1 MPLRRSPRR
10 STRRWSSTATLPA
23 PETDSE
29 LTVEFYLRPGLSKD
43 EFDALVG
50 TERLGRPIPGPFDAA
65 DPLANEAV
73 EEQLRWRAQ
82 ALFWLTQGLVQHLRG
97 RPDRALELFDRAE
110 QELRDWP
117 DRDGKEILYFF
128 QGREHFFLSE
138 LSGQD
143 AAQQLDEAQR
153 LFEKAVDLRP
163 DYARARSALGS
174 LHRRRAQQ
182 IVDPAAQLADPN
194 LGQAIDL
201 QEQAL
206 QDARAAQDP
215 LLEALV
221 ETALAKSYRLR
232 GDAHYVLGHDGEA
245 ETWLDR
251 AISLVE
257 QATPVLEEKRA
268 YRVLAQAHETQ
279 GAAFTQQSDIL
290 RSQGD
295 IAGAQESI
303 RQAVSAYESCIAQG
317 DKARFDE
324 FLQEQVIAPEPTA
337 TVDQVAS
344 RHAARGDSRMRGRAG
359 VGKTDRTA
367 ATRSATMMKSYRWFL
382 LVAVVIAVFTAGACA
397 GQNTAP
403 TVDVNAAVQ
412 TAIAATR
419 AIDTQVAQAVQAT
432 LQAVTPAPLPPA
444 GHANPAP
451 TTPLLHPPIRRFR
464 RRPIRPLHR
473 RPTRRPPRRRQPSLL
488 PPRQHLP
495 ASASQRATSTATT
508 AMISCAA
515 APTATRGAWCC
526 SLAWTRPRSAIHRR
540 SGTSSTYASRS
551 STHAQ
556 AWWTAPGSSRLPSA
570 LPRTMAM
577 ATPCTRNGKPAR
589 PFVSLAA
596 TNPHANRWILAPTRR
611 GPAARPSPTAPT
623 WPR

>member
-1 MPLRRSPRR
+1 MPPI
-10 STRRWSSTATLPA
+10 RW
-23 PETDSE
+23 
-29 LTVEFYLRPGLSKD
+29 
-43 EFDALVG
+43 
-50 TERLGRPIPGPFDAA
+50 PIKRQKK
-65 DPLANEAV
+65 
-73 EEQLRWRAQ
+73 QLRWRAQ

-174 LHRRRAQQ
+174 LHRSRAQR

-194 LGQAIDL
+194 LGQAIAL

-206 QDARAAQDP
+206 EDARATQDQV
-215 LLEALV
+215 LVALV

-232 GDAHYVLGHDGEA
+232 GDAHYILGEDGEA

-257 QATPVLEEKRA
+257 QAIPVLEEKMA

-317 DKARFDE
+317 DKARVDE

-337 TVDQVAS
+337 TVDQV
-344 RHAARGDSRMRGRAG
+344 
-359 VGKTDRTA
+359 
-367 ATRSATMMKSYRWFL
+367 
-382 LVAVVIAVFTAGACA
+382 TAGAPPEAIRGCEA
-397 GQNTAP
+397 G
-403 TVDVNAAVQ
+403 
-412 TAIAATR
+412 
-419 AIDTQVAQAVQAT
+419 
-432 LQAVTPAPLPPA
+432 L
-444 GHANPAP
+444 
-451 TTPLLHPPIRRFR
+451 
-464 RRPIRPLHR
+464 
-473 RPTRRPPRRRQPSLL
+473 
-488 PPRQHLP
+488 
-495 ASASQRATSTATT
+495 ASAKQIAQQLQ
-508 AMISCAA
+508 
-515 APTATRGAWCC
+515 GAQ
-526 SLAWTRPRSAIHRR
+526 P
-540 SGTSSTYASRS
+540 
-551 STHAQ
+551 
-556 AWWTAPGSSRLPSA
+556 
-570 LPRTMAM
+570 
-577 ATPCTRNGKPAR
+577 
-589 PFVSLAA
+589 
-596 TNPHANRWILAPTRR
+596 
-611 GPAARPSPTAPT
+611 
-623 WPR
+623 